1 MTNILRSGMTML
13 LLFLLTLGIA
23 QEQLERL
30 SQIDVLHY
38 SFDLTLSDQT
48 DVIDGRALVRLRLLQ
63 PMNEVT
69 LDLQAKEKN
78 AGMEVQSVVWD
89 RQELKYSHENQSLRI
104 LLPEGITAGTHLDLM
119 ITYQGVPQDGLIIG
133 ENRFGDP
140 TFFGDNWPNRARHWL
155 PTVDHPSDKATVEW
169 IVTAPGG
176 YQVVANGRQT
186 EESNLADGMRLT
198 RFATEVPLPT
208 KVMVIGVAPFA
219 VQYSG
224 DANGI
229 PVTSWVFPD
238 NREEGFYDY
247 QPAVSILEWFIEE
260 VGPYPYL
267 KLANVQSKTRYGG
280 MENAG
285 NIFYF
290 ENSVTGKRERNSLI
304 AHEIAHQWFGNSA
317 TEGSWYHVWLS
328 EGFATYFTNLWVEAT
343 QGRAALD
350 ERLQDDRL
358 TVLRYGQR
366 RSAPVIDPSVRDFN
380 QLLNP
385 NSYQKGG
392 WVLHMLRR
400 KIGDQAFWKG
410 IRTYYRR
417 YQLKNALTDD
427 LRVVMEEV
435 SGQDLR
441 PFFDQW
447 LRQPGFPDLEVK
459 WSAPGGGGTAEVT
472 ITQKQEQ
479 LFTFPLTIQVADAEL
494 GELGIKTVEVN
505 GRELSVQIPFR
516 GKSETLVLDPDTNL
530 LFTANIVRER

>member
-1 MTNILRSGMTML
+1 ML

-23 QEQLERL
+23 QEQIERL

-63 PMNEVT
+63 PMSEVT
-69 LDLQAKEKN
+69 LDLQSKQNN
-78 AGMEVQSVVWD
+78 AGMEVASVQWD
-89 RQELKYSHENQSLRI
+89 GRELEYNHEDQSLRI
-104 LLPEGITAGTHLDLM
+104 LLPEGIKAGTNLDLM
-119 ITYQGVPQDGLIIG
+119 ITYRGVPQDGLIIG
-133 ENRFGDP
+133 ENRFGDR

-169 IVTAPGG
+169 VVTAPGA

-219 VQYSG
+219 VQYAG
-224 DANGI
+224 DANGV

-247 QPAVSILEWFIEE
+247 QPAVSILEWFMEE

-350 ERLQDDRL
+350 QHLQDDRL
-358 TVLRYGQR
+358 AVLRYGRR
-366 RSAPVIDPSVRDFN
+366 RSAPIIDTTVRDFN

-400 KIGDQAFWKG
+400 KIGDQAFWQG

-417 YQLKNALTDD
+417 YQLKNAMTDD
-427 LRVVMEEV
+427 LRAVMEEV
-435 SGQDLR
+435 SGQDLQQ
-441 PFFDQW
+441 FFDQW
-447 LRQPGFPDLEVK
+447 LRQPGFPDLEVQ
-459 WSAPGGGGTAEVT
+459 WSVTDGSDTAEIT
-472 ITQKQEQ
+472 ITQKQHQ
-479 LFTFPLTIQVADAEL
+479 LFTFPLTIQVADTEL
-494 GELGIKTVEVN
+494 GDLGTKSVEISE
-505 GRELSVQIPFR
+505 RTQSIRIPYS
-516 GKSETLVLDPDTNL
+516 GMVETLVLDPETSL
-530 LFTANIVRER
+530 LFTANIIRKR